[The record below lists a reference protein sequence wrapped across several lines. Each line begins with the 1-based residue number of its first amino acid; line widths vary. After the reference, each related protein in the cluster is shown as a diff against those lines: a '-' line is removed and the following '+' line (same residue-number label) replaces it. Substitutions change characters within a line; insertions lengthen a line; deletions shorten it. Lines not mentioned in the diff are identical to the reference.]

1 MLRNNN
7 TSSGPGLDRA
17 IALHQSGQY
26 LQAIEAY
33 RAVLAGSEGDSTAL
47 SLLGLALA
55 QAGRTP
61 EGLPLLERAL
71 AAQPDSAGLR
81 LNLARGLLLAGATDR
96 AETEV
101 RRILDLSP
109 IEPRALEL
117 LGDISAWRSDMAA
130 AATHWRAA
138 LAQAFSVPLV
148 FKIVRYLIAESHF
161 DRADAVLSDLIPHFM
176 DDSRVHA
183 LRGELLAA
191 RRDWTSL
198 ERVGRFMTERFP
210 TFTDGWRWFATA
222 LFETGKYP
230 EAAAAY
236 RHVLDFEASDADA
249 LAAYS
254 GLCIHALEFEEASR
268 ALDAASAIDPDH
280 PGMLQRRALVHLYHG
295 RFAEAED
302 CCRRCLAR
310 DPENV
315 SAYTTLSRVR
325 RGRLEAAE
333 LDTVTRIAENPAAPL
348 DSRIAAAFA
357 SGHAHDAR
365 GDEDAAMAAYGRAH
379 ELARER
385 DRIEG
390 RVYDRAA
397 GEARAAR
404 LAAQLDLEQLP
415 ALPPDSPRPIFIVG
429 MPRSG
434 TTLAECVIGAH
445 ADVVACGE
453 RMAMRQVLHAWLA
466 LVGSGR
472 RPDGETLAAWREQLL
487 RGLPALGSARHFTDK
502 HPLNFEAVGLIA
514 RMFPE
519 AAIVWMRRDPVETC
533 VSVYRQEF
541 NKRWGFVH
549 RLGDIGH
556 YYALH
561 ERVMATWIERLP
573 GRITEVRYETFAADI
588 AREAPALIG
597 AVGLEWDPR
606 CLEFQSS
613 RRPIAT
619 FSTVD
624 ARDPV
629 AVRSGRGA
637 RYRRHL
643 GELLAALAA
652 AGVTAVDGGTIGEHD
667 AVAG

>member
-1 MLRNNN
+1 
-7 TSSGPGLDRA
+7 
-17 IALHQSGQY
+17 
-26 LQAIEAY
+26 
-33 RAVLAGSEGDSTAL
+33 
-47 SLLGLALA
+47 
-55 QAGRTP
+55 
-61 EGLPLLERAL
+61 
-71 AAQPDSAGLR
+71 
-81 LNLARGLLLAGATDR
+81 
-96 AETEV
+96 
-101 RRILDLSP
+101 
-109 IEPRALEL
+109 
-117 LGDISAWRSDMAA
+117 
-130 AATHWRAA
+130 
-138 LAQAFSVPLV
+138 
-148 FKIVRYLIAESHF
+148 
-161 DRADAVLSDLIPHFM
+161 
-176 DDSRVHA
+176 
-183 LRGELLAA
+183 
-191 RRDWTSL
+191 
-198 ERVGRFMTERFP
+198 
-210 TFTDGWRWFATA
+210 
-222 LFETGKYP
+222 
-230 EAAAAY
+230 
-236 RHVLDFEASDADA
+236 
-249 LAAYS
+249 
-254 GLCIHALEFEEASR
+254 
-268 ALDAASAIDPDH
+268 
-280 PGMLQRRALVHLYHG
+280 
-295 RFAEAED
+295 
-302 CCRRCLAR
+302 
-310 DPENV
+310 
-315 SAYTTLSRVR
+315 
-325 RGRLEAAE
+325 
-333 LDTVTRIAENPAAPL
+333 
-348 DSRIAAAFA
+348 
-357 SGHAHDAR
+357 
-365 GDEDAAMAAYGRAH
+365 
-379 ELARER
+379 
-385 DRIEG
+385 
-390 RVYDRAA
+390 
-397 GEARAAR
+397 
-404 LAAQLDLEQLP
+404 
-415 ALPPDSPRPIFIVG
+415 